1 MSYQNPKV
9 TQDPEGYKVRDD
21 PYESY
26 HMSMCIHNKIEE
38 MNDPIKCTS
47 YLAGRLYNAS
57 RNAGDEKVAGKI
69 LDTNMGQLHD
79 TCERINKKLP
89 LSFYVDLCKGVN
101 QAYGQTG
108 SSSKYREQFLNPAT
122 DLYKSK

>member
-1 MSYQNPKV
+1 
-9 TQDPEGYKVRDD
+9 
-21 PYESY
+21 
-26 HMSMCIHNKIEE
+26 MSMCIQDKIEE

-57 RNAGDEKVAGKI
+57 RGSNSSGKI
-69 LDTNMGQLHD
+69 LETTMGQLRE
-79 TCERINKKLP
+79 TCEKINKELP

-108 SSSKYREQFLNPAT
+108 SSGKYRQQFLKPT
-122 DLYKSK
+122 EKLEQ